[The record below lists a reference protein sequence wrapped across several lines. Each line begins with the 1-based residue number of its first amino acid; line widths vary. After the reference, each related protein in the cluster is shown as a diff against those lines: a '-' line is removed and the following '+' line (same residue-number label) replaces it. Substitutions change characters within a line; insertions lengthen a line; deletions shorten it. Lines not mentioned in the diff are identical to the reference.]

1 MISIAQYRSV
11 IGTFSSYKKPKI
23 KNGKVKNQ
31 NVFISVIFLLLLLL
45 SSQVENNHDSILQKG
60 NNKSSHSLYGNNSNY
75 NLLHWNKGN
84 SYFHS
89 KIDDI
94 YYAIDLNKP
103 DIFSIAEANYFF

>member
-1 MISIAQYRSV
+1 M
-11 IGTFSSYKKPKI
+11 
-23 KNGKVKNQ
+23 
-31 NVFISVIFLLLLLL
+31 LLLL
-45 SSQVENNHDSILQKG
+45 SSSQVDNNHDSILQKG

-75 NLLHWNKGN
+75 SLLHWNKGN

-103 DIFSIAEANYFF
+103 DIFSIAEANYFFQENVKISEYNIEKVG